1 MKTTTDRFAADI
13 LNQVKYSVQETLLL
27 HAPEAWTE
35 DDCDQIEKQVLDGTL
50 RSLMLGKS
58 HLPEAALPFIN
69 FAVDETKRL
78 IDDTKDSRGKWMFPD
93 DPDLTTLRFT
103 ISSEFLNEMET
114 AVTHYGLHDREEFVT
129 LAVNFAI
136 SHLRE
141 KPVTSV
147 YNGA

>member
-1 MKTTTDRFAADI
+1 MKTTTDRFTADI
-13 LNQVKYSVQETLLL
+13 LNQVQHSVQETLLL

-50 RSLMLGKS
+50 RSLMLGKR

-78 IDDTKDSRGKWMFPD
+78 IDETKDSRGKWMFPD
-93 DPDLTTLRFT
+93 DPDLTTFQITVHR
-103 ISSEFLNEMET
+103 EFLDEMEA
-114 AVTHYGLHDREEFVT
+114 AVVRYGLNDREEFVG
-129 LAVNFAI
+129 LAVKFAI

-141 KPVTSV
+141 KPVTSALS
-147 YNGA
+147 GG